1 MTRIKLLLAVA
12 LFAAAAAVV
21 WWRFKAPAAPMS
33 WQGYV
38 DADYVKVAPTQQ
50 GLLVSLAVQRGDSV
64 KAGAP
69 LFAQDDKF
77 DRAARDEAAAKLAQA
92 EAQLSNLQ
100 SASRET
106 EIAQAAADLA
116 DLRAT
121 QERTQLDL
129 QRAEALERTA
139 AGTRQQLDQA
149 RANALSAVAKV
160 QAAEAKLAQMQSPTG
175 RTQEIAAQQALV
187 GEMRAQLAEAEWRLA
202 QRHVAAP
209 ASALVADIYAWP
221 GETMA
226 AGSPVVSLLPAGN
239 ILVRFFVSEPELPHI
254 HPGERVAVAC
264 DTCPRGMSA
273 IVSFVAPQPEYTP
286 PVIFSEQTR
295 DKLTYQIEARP
306 SEDEDRALKPGQP
319 VSVRL
324 LSEGAKPS

>member
-1 MTRIKLLLAVA
+1 MMRRKILLAVA
-12 LFAAAAAVV
+12 LFAAAGAVV
-21 WWRFKAPAAPMS
+21 WWRFRVPPASVS

-50 GLLVSLAVQRGDSV
+50 GLLTSLGVQRGDTV
-64 KAGAP
+64 KAGEP
-69 LFAQDDKF
+69 LFAQDDTF

-121 QERTQLDL
+121 QERSQLDL
-129 QRAEALERTA
+129 QRAQALEHTA

-149 RANALSAVAKV
+149 RANALSAVARV
-160 QAAEAKLAQMQSPTG
+160 QAAQAKLVQMQSPTG
-175 RTQEIAAQQALV
+175 RTQEIAAQQATV
-187 GEMRAQLAEAEWRLA
+187 AEMRAQLAEAEWRLA

-209 ASALVADIYAWP
+209 APALVADIYAWP
-221 GETMA
+221 GETLA
-226 AGSPVVSLLPAGN
+226 AGAPVVSLLPPGN
-239 ILVRFFVSEPELPHI
+239 VLVRFFVAESILPHI

-264 DTCPRGMSA
+264 DTCPHGMTA
-273 IVSFVAPQPEYTP
+273 TVSFVAPQPEYTP

-306 SEDEDRALKPGQP
+306 TADQGRALKPGQP

-324 LSEGAKPS
+324 LAAGAKAS